1 MKADE
6 SGLSTLSSQCGR
18 CDADGHEERRRSASG
33 REVVGQRV
41 HREVV
46 AEGRAGRDRRAG
58 STGVQGTPHAQAE
71 RRAIVERSVDQ
82 VKALHD
88 QSRFDGLNVPWC

>member
-46 AEGRAGRDRRAG
+46 SERGAGRDGRASG
-58 STGVQGTPHAQAE
+58 SGVQGAPHAEAE

-82 VKALHD
+82 VKALRS
-88 QSRFDGLNVPWC
+88 QNRSRGLDVPLC